1 MQGGIYFYNL
11 KAPQCLSR
19 PEKVMKNVRV
29 SPMSVISRTLS
40 AIVEKNLSIPAPPHL
55 VLIHTPLCFLG
66 PTSLWAL
73 PYDLAAGGGCQS
85 QQPGAASEERDHL
98 FPEALR
104 EQGQLGHS
112 CWEDLGP

>member
-1 MQGGIYFYNL
+1 
-11 KAPQCLSR
+11 
-19 PEKVMKNVRV
+19 MKNVRV

-40 AIVEKNLSIPAPPHL
+40 AIVEKNLSISAPPHL
-55 VLIHTPLCFLG
+55 VLTHTPCASEG

-73 PYDLAAGGGCQS
+73 PYDLAARGGGVNLSSLGLHQRKGPTS
-85 QQPGAASEERDHL
+85 SPKPS
-98 FPEALR
+98 